1 MAITGGTLSDGQLPN
16 SIGDLLVVAS
26 ATIDHVTHIILSNP
40 TGGAIT
46 VNIYVKRSGSSAK
59 RIIDKDKSLAAGAA
73 YWVPITSAL
82 RLSAGDKIQGDASAA
97 TSIDYV
103 ICGGVEAA

>member
-1 MAITGGTLSDGQLPN
+1 MAITGGTLADGQLPS
-16 SIGDLLVVAS
+16 SIGDLLTVAS
-26 ATIDHVTHIILSNP
+26 ATVDHITHIILVNT

-46 VNIYVKRSGSSAK
+46 VNLYVKRNGMTAR

-82 RLSAGDKIQGDASAA
+82 RLSASDKIQGDASAA
-97 TSIDYV
+97 NSIDYT
-103 ICGGVEAA
+103 ISGGVES